1 MKIPDDK
8 IQEVRESTDI
18 IEVVSQY
25 VTLKKR
31 GKSFMGLCPFHTEKT
46 PSFSVD
52 PVRGFYHCF
61 GCGAGGNVFTFV
73 MQMEKVS
80 FPEAVRSLAEKAG
93 IVLPEREKES
103 GVSKET
109 EILYRANR
117 FAADFFQECLNNTMA
132 GEKALDYL
140 SGRGFNHET
149 LKLFEI
155 GYAPQRWDG
164 LLQKAQLSSIP
175 VQELLKAG
183 LVISRKG
190 SQGYYDRFRGRII
203 FPVRNPSGRIVG
215 FGGRAL
221 KVDEK
226 VPKYINSPETQVYQ
240 KGYILYGLFLSKQGI
255 RREDRVILVEG
266 YTDVVKLHQ
275 HGMDYGVATSGTAL
289 TIEQARVVSRYTRNV
304 ILFFDGD
311 SAGFAAALR
320 GVDLLV
326 EAGLDVQ
333 VAPLPGGADPDS
345 YLDDKGREVVEKLL
359 HSGSSFIDFQIES
372 MRKAGKL
379 RTAADKATGIH
390 KILSTVVKL
399 RDPLERNILLKDI
412 AEKMGVQEAVL
423 NEQMRILQLGVV
435 TVKDQQIQQLSS
447 MRQEAEVG
455 LLKLLIESGMKWG
468 NVIFRLIDQAHFNTH
483 EARKIVE
490 QIYKN
495 FLKGNLLDSNSL
507 LDKFSDDQAV
517 VRYLSRLFAG
527 EIEKEVDRSQLGLDC
542 VLRLREEQIQDQIRE
557 VQLKIKSGQQSG
569 QDVSEYSRKFMDLK
583 NEIPRVRKKTRSV
596 WKKEVEK

>member
-61 GCGAGGNVFTFV
+61 GCGAGGNVFTFM

-117 FAADFFQECLNNTMA
+117 FAADFFQECLNNTKA
-132 GEKALDYL
+132 GRKALDYL

-149 LKLFEI
+149 MKLFEI

-190 SQGYYDRFRGRII
+190 GQGYYDRFRGRII

-221 KVDEK
+221 NVDER

-240 KGYILYGLFLSKQGI
+240 KSYILYGLFLSKQGI

-275 HGMDYGVATSGTAL
+275 HGLDYVVSTSGTAL
-289 TIEQARVVSRYTRNV
+289 TIEQARVVNRYTRNV

-326 EAGLDVQ
+326 EADLDVQ

-345 YLDDKGREVVEKLL
+345 YLQEKGREAVEKLL
-359 HSGSSFIDFQIES
+359 HFGSSFIDFQIES

-390 KILSTVVKL
+390 KILGTVVKL
-399 RDPLERNILLKDI
+399 RDPIEKNILLKDI
-412 AEKMGVQEAVL
+412 AEKMGVQEAIL
-423 NEQMRILQLGVV
+423 NEQIRTLQLGVV
-435 TVKDQQIQQLSS
+435 TVKDQQTNQLSS
-447 MRQEAEVG
+447 MRQAAEVG
-455 LLKLLIESGMKWG
+455 LLKLLIEGGIKWE
-468 NVIFRLIDQAHFNTH
+468 NVIFRLIDPAHFNTG
-483 EARKIVE
+483 EAKKIVE
-490 QIYKN
+490 QVYKE
-495 FLKGNLLDSNSL
+495 FLKGNSLDFNSL
-507 LDKFSDDQAV
+507 LDRFSDDQEV
-517 VRYLSRLFAG
+517 VRYLSRLFVE

-569 QDVSEYSRKFMDLK
+569 QDVSEYSKIFMDLK
-583 NEIPRVRKKTRSV
+583 NEIHRVRKKTRSV

>member
-61 GCGAGGNVFTFV
+61 GCGAGGNVFTFM

-117 FAADFFQECLNNTMA
+117 FAADFFQECLNNTNA
-132 GEKALDYL
+132 GRKAMDYL

-190 SQGYYDRFRGRII
+190 GQGYYDRFRGRII

-221 KVDEK
+221 NVDEK

-240 KGYILYGLFLSKQGI
+240 KSYILYGLFLSKQGI
-255 RREDRVILVEG
+255 RREERVILVEG

-275 HGMDYGVATSGTAL
+275 HGLDYVVSTSGTAL
-289 TIEQARVVSRYTRNV
+289 TIEQARVVNRYTRNV

-326 EAGLDVQ
+326 EADLDVQ

-345 YLDDKGREVVEKLL
+345 YLQEKGREAVEKLL
-359 HSGSSFIDFQIES
+359 HFGSSFIDFQIES

-390 KILSTVVKL
+390 KILGTVVKL

-412 AEKMGVQEAVL
+412 AEKMGVQEAIL
-423 NEQMRILQLGVV
+423 NEQIRTLQLGVV
-435 TVKDQQIQQLSS
+435 TVKDQQTNQLSS
-447 MRQEAEVG
+447 MRQAAEVG
-455 LLKLLIESGMKWG
+455 LLKLLIEGGIKWE
-468 NVIFRLIDQAHFNTH
+468 NVIFRLIDPAHFNTR
-483 EARKIVE
+483 EAKKIVE
-490 QIYKN
+490 QVYKE
-495 FLKGNLLDSNSL
+495 FLKGNSLDFNSL
-507 LDKFSDDQAV
+507 LDRFSDDQAV
-517 VRYLSRLFAG
+517 VRYLSRLFTE

-569 QDVSEYSRKFMDLK
+569 QDVSEYSKIFMDLK

>member
-61 GCGAGGNVFTFV
+61 GCGAGGNVFTFM

-117 FAADFFQECLNNTMA
+117 FAADFFQECLNNTKA
-132 GEKALDYL
+132 GRKALDYL
-140 SGRGFNHET
+140 SERGFNHET

-190 SQGYYDRFRGRII
+190 GQGYYDRFRGRII

-221 KVDEK
+221 NVDEK

-240 KGYILYGLFLSKQGI
+240 KSYILYGLFLSKQGI

-275 HGMDYGVATSGTAL
+275 HGLDYVVSTSGTAL
-289 TIEQARVVSRYTRNV
+289 TIDQGRVVNRYTRNA

-326 EAGLDVQ
+326 EADLDVQ

-345 YLDDKGREVVEKLL
+345 YLQEKGREAVEKLL

-390 KILSTVVKL
+390 KILGTVVKL

-412 AEKMGVQEAVL
+412 AEKMGVQEAIL
-423 NEQMRILQLGVV
+423 NEQIRTLQLGVV
-435 TVKDQQIQQLSS
+435 TVKDQQTNQLSS
-447 MRQEAEVG
+447 MRQAAEVG
-455 LLKLLIESGMKWG
+455 LLKLLIEGGIKWE
-468 NVIFRLIDQAHFNTH
+468 NVIFRLIDPAHFNTR
-483 EARKIVE
+483 EAKKIVE
-490 QIYKN
+490 QVYKE
-495 FLKGNLLDSNSL
+495 FLKGNSLDFNSL
-507 LDKFSDDQAV
+507 LDRFSDDQAV
-517 VRYLSRLFAG
+517 VRYLSRLFAE

-569 QDVSEYSRKFMDLK
+569 QDVSEYSKIFMDLK